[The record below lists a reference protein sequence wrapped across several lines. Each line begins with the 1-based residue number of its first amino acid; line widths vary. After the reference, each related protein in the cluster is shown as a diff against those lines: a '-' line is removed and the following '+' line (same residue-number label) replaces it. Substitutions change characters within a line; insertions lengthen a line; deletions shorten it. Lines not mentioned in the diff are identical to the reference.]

1 MLVPMGVHVPRL
13 GVGKRSGAHQVFCSW
28 GSLLKIPAPPA
39 HVLRLVNKSPSH
51 ICQMFFQTGTP
62 MMYLSI
68 AVCYAIS
75 LKQGLSFL
83 SLSGSHGVKL
93 LIFKVPGIR
102 PH

>member
-1 MLVPMGVHVPRL
+1 MLVPMGVRVPRL
-13 GVGKRSGAHQVFCSW
+13 GVGKRSGDHQVFCSW
-28 GSLLKIPAPPA
+28 RSLLKIPAPPA
-39 HVLRLVNKSPSH
+39 HVLRLVNKSSH
-51 ICQMFFQTGTP
+51 ICQMFFQTGAP

-75 LKQGLSFL
+75 LKQELSFL
-83 SLSGSHGVKL
+83 SISGSPGVKL